1 MPNPAGERLARLS
14 RVATIR
20 AAALTGRLGPD
31 QHGPDPHG
39 ASDLAAVLYR
49 AGGCAPSREIDARW
63 PQLLLRRAERPVR
76 AALSGHTRSATAA
89 WMSWTRTDADPSQL
103 VHKTYVS
110 PGLAAMAEVL
120 TTTFAVAIDL
130 GVPAW
135 KVGADVAGLHRADK
149 IVLYLPTG
157 EAADRAASALAEV
170 LNHIGPQGVPFT
182 GQVGA
187 TGIVSRGIDHDGTS
201 WRALVCRSLADALV
215 AARAVAG
222 PTAPP
227 TDVADLA
234 YERLADLGFDVTTW
248 RPQQPPHPTPQPQ
261 PQPMTTGAVR

>member
-20 AAALTGRLGPD
+20 AAALTGRLGPEP
-31 QHGPDPHG
+31 QGS
-39 ASDLAAVLYR
+39 SDLAAVLYR

-103 VHKTYVS
+103 VHKIYVS
-110 PGLAAMAEVL
+110 PGLAAMAEAL

>member
-20 AAALTGRLGPD
+20 AAALTGRLGPEP
-31 QHGPDPHG
+31 QGS
-39 ASDLAAVLYR
+39 SDLAALLYR
-49 AGGCAPSREIDARW
+49 AGGCAPSRGIDARW
-63 PQLLLRRAERPVR
+63 PQLVLRRAERPVR

-103 VHKTYVS
+103 VHKIYVS
-110 PGLAAMAEVL
+110 PGLAAMAEAL